1 VKTKKSLRQEIKDL
15 LSAQS
20 VEERDKKSRAIQK
33 KLFGTPVF
41 QRAGTV
47 CFFVSMP
54 MEVNTHPMIEEALRL
69 GKTVLVPLVDLENKE
84 LKLKQIRDF
93 RKDLSPGTLGI
104 LEPASGTKDVPA
116 KDVECVIVPGLVFD
130 GDGNRLGR
138 GGGFYDRLLA
148 GLPAKASTIGLAFS
162 FQVLPNIP
170 LENHDRSVG
179 LVLTEK

>member
-1 VKTKKSLRQEIKDL
+1 M

-33 KLFGTPVF
+33 KLFATPAF

-54 MEVNTHPMIEEALRL
+54 MEVNTHPMIEEALRS

-104 LEPASGTKDVPA
+104 LEPSSGARDA
-116 KDVECVIVPGLVFD
+116 DAGDVECVLVPGLVFD
-130 GDGNRLGR
+130 GKGNRLGR

-148 GLPAKASTIGLAFS
+148 KLPAKTATLGLAFS
-162 FQVLPNIP
+162 FQVLPAIP
-170 LENHDRSVG
+170 LENHDRPVG
-179 LVLTEK
+179 QVLTEK